1 MSASV
6 IEQFRSAMREFDIE
20 TDAEIVADG
29 KRHRFDVIGDKR
41 GSKNG
46 WFVLHMDER
55 PAGAFGSWKGG
66 ISETW
71 KSSEQREFTAEEK
84 QAWRRRMQELEA
96 QREAERQAATAKA
109 AATAASMW
117 EAARADDISHPYA
130 SRKQIAIIG
139 ARRLKDMLLVP
150 LRHGPGELVGL
161 QIIQPDGSRKFL
173 TGTPATGAYMTLGK
187 PTKTGPIVICE
198 GWATG
203 VSIHMATGHCTVVA
217 FSSGQLTAVAKKI
230 RSALPS
236 AVIIIAAD
244 DDAFTEGNPGITAAA
259 EAAVAIDAEVVAPEW
274 QGDRGK
280 GTDFNDLHCAEG
292 LDAVR
297 ACFETAGN
305 GAPDTRPAPRAEDKP
320 GSVLASQ
327 EANNSGSRAAV
338 SNLSAAGDAVEP
350 PEPHT
355 RFLTREVP
363 ADDVDQGEEQDDDE
377 LIFATKPME
386 AAELFHGSLPERGRI
401 IFWRDQFYSWQ
412 DSRYVVRDKVWIEQ
426 RLYHWCSTRKTLKL
440 NMKTGDSEIVA
451 FDPTAKKIGDI
462 VHALRAVCY
471 ADLPEPQVWLIERQ
485 DDPPA
490 HEIIA
495 FRNGF
500 LHWPTRTFMP
510 SSHRLWVTSSLDFDY
525 TEHAAAPTEWTRF
538 LDNLFPTDPESIQA
552 LGEMFGYLLTDD
564 TSQQKMFMLI
574 GPPRSGKGT
583 ILRILESLV
592 GSSNRVSP
600 SLAGIGTNF
609 GIQPLIGKRVA
620 MISDARLSG
629 RADQQPIVENL
640 LRISGEDSLTVDR
653 KQIAAWS
660 GKLPTRFIMA
670 SNEIPAFSDASA
682 ALANRFIMFKFT
694 TSFLGR
700 EDSGLTNRLLRELPG
715 ILLWALDGLDRLSER
730 GYLIRPASADEIA
743 MDMIEQTSP
752 IRSFVA
758 DKCIISEAAAC
769 DRDELYKVWKDWCT
783 DQGRDHPGT
792 KVHFGRQLSAAFPT
806 IKRFQPRDSGT
817 RLSQYSGIR
826 TRAITDPD
834 GRDDELPY

>member
-1 MSASV
+1 MTAAA
-6 IEQFRSAMREFDIE
+6 QFREAIASAGLTPPDDING
-20 TDAEIVADG
+20 DG
-29 KRHRFDVIGDKR
+29 KLHRF
-41 GSKNG
+41 STNG
-46 WFVLHMDER
+46 KPRDDAGWYVFHDDER
-55 PAGAFGSWKGG
+55 PAGRFGCNRSSIDASWKA
-66 ISETW
+66 EN
-71 KSSEQREFTAEEK
+71 QREYTTEEK
-84 QAWRRRMQELEA
+84 QAWRNRMRELEA

-117 EAARADDISHPYA
+117 DAARADDIGHPYA
-130 SRKQIAIIG
+130 ERKKIAIIG

-161 QIIQPDGSRKFL
+161 QIIQPDGARKFL

-187 PTKTGPIVICE
+187 PTKNGPIVICE

-203 VSIHMATGHCTVVA
+203 CSIHMATGHCTVVA

-230 RSALPS
+230 RSAL
-236 AVIIIAAD
+236 AIARIIIAAD
-244 DDAFTEGNPGITAAA
+244 DDAFTDGNPGITAAA
-259 EAAVAIDAEVVAPEW
+259 EAAVAINAAVVAPEW
-274 QGDRGK
+274 TGERGQ
-280 GTDFNDLHCAEG
+280 GTDFNDLHCTEG

-297 ACFETAGN
+297 ACFEAAGN
-305 GAPDTRPAPRAEDKP
+305 GAPQTRPAPVAEDKP
-320 GSVLASQ
+320 GSVLASK
-327 EANNSGSRAAV
+327 EANNSGSKAV
-338 SNLSAAGDAVEP
+338 ASSLSAAGDAVEP
-350 PEPHT
+350 PKLRAP
-355 RFLTREVP
+355 TREVS
-363 ADDVDQGEEQDDDE
+363 ADDVDEPQDDDE

-412 DSRYVVRDKVWIEQ
+412 DSRYVVRDRVWIEQ
-426 RLYHWCSTRKTLKL
+426 RLYHWCSTRKTLKV

-471 ADLPEPQVWLIERQ
+471 ADLPEPQVWLVDHDENDI
-485 DDPPA
+485 PA

-510 SSHRLWVTSSLDFDY
+510 STHRLWVTSSLDFDY
-525 TEHAAAPTEWTRF
+525 TEHAADPIEWTRF

-715 ILLWALDGLDRLSER
+715 ILLWALDGLERLSER
-730 GYLIRPASADEIA
+730 GHLIRPASADEIA
-743 MDMIEQTSP
+743 LDMIEQTSP

-758 DKCIISEAAAC
+758 DKCIISETADC
-769 DRDELYKVWKDWCT
+769 DRDELYRIWREWCT
-783 DQGRDHPGT
+783 DQGRDHPGA
-792 KVHFGRQLSAAFPT
+792 KVHFGRQLAAAFPA
-806 IKRFQPRDSGT
+806 IKRTQPRESGT
-817 RLSQYSGIR
+817 RLNLYSGIR
-826 TRAITDPD
+826 IRAITDLD